1 MKNDFTAERTYPLE
15 RIALVSTPWS
25 LFSRPSIQ
33 LGTLKAYLGTQF
45 PDLEVEAHHFYL
57 KVAETIGYRLY
68 QVISERT
75 WLAETVYAALLFPER
90 LEYIEKV
97 FCRETSGNPIVRKAG
112 LETLAFQVKKVSDTF
127 INSTDWGAFGLAG
140 FSICLCQLTSAL
152 YFIKRIKQK
161 FPDLIIVIGGSM
173 FAGESTRNL
182 FQVFPEVDFV
192 VNGEGELPLSQ
203 LVRHL
208 RDSQS
213 HEEIPHIPGIVSQK
227 AANNKT
233 SVSFNQME
241 ALSNLPSPDY
251 DDYFD
256 LLKTF
261 SPQKAFFPTLSAEI
275 SRGCWWRRLQGAAK
289 YSGCAFCNLNLQW
302 DGYRS
307 KSPLQ
312 VISEIDNLTTK
323 HKTLSV
329 AFMDNLLPMRE
340 SVEIFDRLGKLN
352 KDFRLFAEI
361 RATTPRHMLEAMQV
375 AGVHEVQIGIEALST
390 RLLKKL
396 NKGTTAIQNLEIMK
410 HCEELGIVNVSN
422 LILHFPGSDLPD
434 VEETLQNLEF
444 ALPFRPLRFVH
455 FWLGFGSPVWQDP
468 HAFGIKAVFNHPN
481 YAAIF
486 PPHVFNSMRFMIQAY
501 RGDLGLQR
509 KIWQPVKKKVRAWR
523 KAYAELNRGPSHT
536 PILSFR
542 DGRDFLIIRQKRV
555 GSEPSTHRLVGTSRA
570 IYLFC
575 QRHRSLKRVLA
586 HFPGIAEDRIVPFL
600 RMMVDKKLMFDENGR
615 YLSLA
620 IPVRPAS
627 ISGFSF
633 KDRADT

>member
-1 MKNDFTAERTYPLE
+1 MTAKGEGTGPLE
-15 RIALVSTPWS
+15 RIVLVSTPWP

-33 LGTLKAYLGTQF
+33 LGTLKAYLGMQF
-45 PDLEVEAHHFYL
+45 PDLKVEAHHFYL

-90 LEYIEKV
+90 LEYIKKV
-97 FCRETSGNPIVRKAG
+97 FSREASRNPLIRDTG
-112 LETLAFQVKKVSDTF
+112 LETLAFQAKKVSDAF
-127 INSTDWGAFGLAG
+127 IDGTNWGDFGLAG

-152 YFIKRIKQK
+152 YFIKRIKQRS
-161 FPDLIIVIGGSM
+161 PDLTIVIGGSM
-173 FAGESTRNL
+173 FAGESTRRL
-182 FQVFPEVDFV
+182 LQVFPEADFV

-203 LVRHL
+203 LVHHL
-208 RDSQS
+208 RDPQG
-213 HEEIPHIPGIVSQK
+213 HEEMPPIPGIVSRK
-227 AANNKT
+227 AANDET
-233 SVSFNQME
+233 PVSFNQME
-241 ALSNLPSPDY
+241 TLNNLPFPDY

-261 SPQKAFFPTLSAEI
+261 SPEKSFFPTLSAEI
-275 SRGCWWRRLQGAAK
+275 SRGCWWRRSKGAAK

-307 KSPLQ
+307 KSPSK
-312 VISEIDNLTTK
+312 VISEIDNLTTR

-329 AFMDNLLPMRE
+329 AFMDNLLPMKE
-340 SVEIFDRLGKLN
+340 SVEIFDRLGNLG

-361 RATTPRHMLEAMQV
+361 RATTPRHMLEAMQA
-375 AGVHEVQIGIEALST
+375 AGMHEVQIGIEALST

-396 NKGTTAIQNLEIMK
+396 NKGTTAIQNLEVMK
-410 HCEELGIVNVSN
+410 HCEELGIINVSN
-422 LILHFPGSDLPD
+422 LILHFPGSDLLD
-434 VEETLQNLEF
+434 VEETMRNLEF
-444 ALPFRPLRFVH
+444 ALPFRPLRSVH
-455 FWLGFGSPVWQDP
+455 FWLGLGSPVWQDP
-468 HAFGIKAVFNHPN
+468 QAFGVKAVFNHPN

-486 PPHVFNSMRFMIQAY
+486 PPHVSSSPRLFMIQAY
-501 RGDLGLQR
+501 RGDLMFQR
-509 KIWQPVKKKVRAWR
+509 KIWQPVKKKVRAWKKR
-523 KAYAELNRGPSHT
+523 YAELHRGASHT
-536 PILSFR
+536 PILSLR
-542 DGRDFLIIRQKRV
+542 DGRDFLIIRQKRTNA
-555 GSEPSTHRLVGTSRA
+555 EPLTHRLVGTSRA

-600 RMMVDKKLMFDENGR
+600 RMMVDKKLMFEESGR

-620 IPVRPAS
+620 VPVRPAG
-627 ISGFSF
+627 ISRSSF

>member
-1 MKNDFTAERTYPLE
+1 MKRKGLKTGPLE
-15 RIALVSTPWS
+15 RIVLVSTPWP

-33 LGTLKAYLGTQF
+33 LGTLKAYLGKQF
-45 PDLEVEAHHFYL
+45 PDLKVEAHHFYL
-57 KVAETIGYRLY
+57 KVAETIGYGLY

-97 FCRETSGNPIVRKAG
+97 FFREASGNSLVCDTG
-112 LETLAFQVKKVSDTF
+112 LETLAFQVKKVSDAF
-127 INSTDWGAFGLAG
+127 INSTDWGGFGLAG
-140 FSICLCQLTSAL
+140 FSVCLCQLTSAL
-152 YFIKRIKQK
+152 YFIKRIKQR
-161 FPDLIIVIGGSM
+161 FQDLTIVIGGSM
-173 FAGESTRNL
+173 FAGESTRRL
-182 FQVFPEVDFV
+182 LQVFPEVDFV

-213 HEEIPHIPGIVSQK
+213 HGEMPPIQGIVSQK
-227 AANNKT
+227 AANNET
-233 SVSFNQME
+233 PVSFSQME
-241 ALSNLPSPDY
+241 TLSNLPFPDY

-256 LLKTF
+256 LLTTF
-261 SPQKAFFPTLSAEI
+261 SPEKTFFPTLSAEI
-275 SRGCWWRRLQGAAK
+275 SRGCWWRRPQGAAK

-307 KSPLQ
+307 KDPLQ

-329 AFMDNLLPMRE
+329 AFMDNLLPMKE
-340 SVEIFDRLGKLN
+340 SAEIFDRLSNLS

-375 AGVHEVQIGIEALST
+375 AGMHEVQIGIEALST

-396 NKGTTAIQNLEIMK
+396 NKGTTAIQNMEIMK

-422 LILHFPGSDLPD
+422 LILHFPGSDLLD
-434 VEETLQNLEF
+434 VEETMRNLEF

-455 FWLGFGSPVWQDP
+455 FWLGLESPVWQDP
-468 HAFGIKAVFNHPN
+468 RAFGVKAVFNHPN
-481 YAAIF
+481 FAAIF
-486 PPHVFNSMRFMIQAY
+486 PPHVFSSMRFMIQAY
-501 RGDLGLQR
+501 RGDLGLQK
-509 KIWQPVKKKVRAWR
+509 KIWQPVKKKVRAWK
-523 KAYAELNRGPSHT
+523 KAYAELHRGASHT
-536 PILSFR
+536 PILSLR

-555 GSEPSTHRLVGTSRA
+555 GSKPSTHRLVGTSRA

-575 QRHRSLKRVLA
+575 QRHRSLKRILA
-586 HFPGIAEDRIVPFL
+586 HFPGIAEDRIAPFL
-600 RMMVDKKLMFDENGR
+600 RMMVDKKLMFEENGR

-620 IPVRPAS
+620 VPVRPAN
-627 ISGFSF
+627 ISKFSF
-633 KDRADT
+633 KDKADT

>member
-1 MKNDFTAERTYPLE
+1 MKVKEKRTYPSE
-15 RIALVSTPWS
+15 RIVLVSTPWS

-45 PDLEVEAHHFYL
+45 PDLKVEAHHFYL

-97 FCRETSGNPIVRKAG
+97 FCREASGNLLIRKAG

-152 YFIKRIKQK
+152 YFIRRIKQR
-161 FPDLIIVIGGSM
+161 FPDLTIVIGGSM
-173 FAGESTRNL
+173 FIGESTRNL

-208 RDSQS
+208 RDSES
-213 HEEIPHIPGIVSQK
+213 HEEIPRIPGIVSQK

-241 ALSNLPSPDY
+241 VLSNLPSPDY
-251 DDYFD
+251 NDYFD

-323 HKTLSV
+323 YKILSV
-329 AFMDNLLPMRE
+329 AFMDNLLPIKE
-340 SVEIFDRLGKLN
+340 SGDIFAGLGKLG
-352 KDFRLFAEI
+352 KDFSLFAEI

-390 RLLKKL
+390 SLLKKL

-422 LILHFPGSDLPD
+422 LILHFPGSDLLD
-434 VEETLQNLEF
+434 VEETLRNLEF

-455 FWLGFGSPVWQDP
+455 FWLGLGSPVWQDP

-486 PPHVFNSMRFMIQAY
+486 PPHVFSSMRFMIQAY

-509 KIWQPVKKKVRAWR
+509 KIWQPVKKKVRTWR
-523 KAYAELNRGPSHT
+523 KAYAELHKGPSRT

-542 DGRDFLIIRQKRV
+542 DGRDFLIVRQKRANA
-555 GSEPSTHRLVGTSRA
+555 EPSTHRLVGTSRA

-575 QRHRSLKRVLA
+575 QRHRSLKRILA
-586 HFPGIAEDRIVPFL
+586 HFPGIAEDSIVSFL
-600 RMMVDKKLMFDENGR
+600 RMMVDKKLMFEENGR

-620 IPVRPAS
+620 VPVRPAGS
-627 ISGFSF
+627 SEFLS